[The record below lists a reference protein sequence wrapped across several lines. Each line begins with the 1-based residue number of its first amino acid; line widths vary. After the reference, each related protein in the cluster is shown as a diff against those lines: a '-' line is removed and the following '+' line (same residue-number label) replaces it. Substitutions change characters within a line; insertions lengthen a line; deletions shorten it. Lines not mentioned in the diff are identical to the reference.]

1 VFGLV
6 AAVFVFATLAAG
18 VGTVGLVWYLDRH
31 RGSAGAN
38 WFIATLTAQVLVTL
52 SYAVAMLVSQPTA
65 RAYLEALTWTGLAWM
80 GPLFMGFAL
89 EYTGRERFVHTYGF
103 GLILL
108 VPTVMTGLALTHPYH
123 GLLWQGFELLSPFGL
138 SGALYTIQPCGY
150 LAVAVTF
157 AAAAV
162 GVLLLV
168 ETTLAYG
175 ALYRREAAAIALST
189 VFPAIGIVTWVL
201 RIGPYPELNLMPA
214 LLLPHSLL
222 DTYAFVGTHMFETNP
237 TTQRAAERSA
247 LDDLEDPL
255 FAVDTEQQVVN
266 LNDRAETLFGVTDDG
281 QLPTPVETLVGT
293 PLDVMREA
301 GEITVGGTESRIF
314 AVSYTE
320 LTDTHDT
327 VVGGLV
333 VLYDVTEERQQKQQL
348 TVLNRVLRH
357 NMRNEMTVIKGH
369 ANLLRDEIDDE
380 RLELP
385 AEAIIDSSESLLSI
399 AEKAQDF
406 DRIKRR
412 DLRVVEVDAA
422 DLLADLREELF
433 DGFPEA
439 TIDLD
444 VRAGTQIRAD
454 PGLLTVALSNL
465 VENGLDHGDEPY
477 ASVSVSQTQDG
488 RAECVVTD
496 RNERINE
503 AELAPIRAGDETQLE
518 HGSSI
523 GLWIVTWSVTA
534 MGADIDFGYDDGNVV
549 TITLPDRI

>member
-1 VFGLV
+1 MFGLV

-18 VGTVGLVWYLDRH
+18 VATVGLVWYLDRH
-31 RGSAGAN
+31 RGNAGAN
-38 WFIATLTAQVLVTL
+38 WFISTLTAQVLVTL
-52 SYAVAMLVSQPTA
+52 AYALAMLTTEPTI
-65 RAYLEALTWTGLAWM
+65 RAHLEALSWTGLAWM

-108 VPTVMTGLALTHPYH
+108 VPTVTTALALTHPYH
-123 GLLWQGFELLSPFGL
+123 GLLWQGFELFSPFGL
-138 SGALYTIQPCGY
+138 SGARYIIQPWGY
-150 LAVAVTF
+150 LAMAVTF

-175 ALYRREAAAIALST
+175 RLYRREAAAIALST
-189 VFPAIGIVTWVL
+189 VFPAIGLVTWLL
-201 RIGPYPELNLMPA
+201 RLGPYPGLNFTPV

-222 DTYAFVGTHMFETNP
+222 DAYAFVGTHMFETNP

-255 FAVDTEQQVVN
+255 FAVDTEQQIVN
-266 LNDRAETLFGVTDDG
+266 LNHRAQALFGVTDDDL
-281 QLPTPVETLVGT
+281 LPVPVESLVGT
-293 PLDVMREA
+293 PLDVMREE
-301 GEITVGGTESRIF
+301 GEITVGGPDSRIF

-333 VLYDVTEERQQKQQL
+333 VLYDVTDERQQKQQL
-348 TVLNRVLRH
+348 TVLNRILRH

-369 ANLLRDEIDDE
+369 ANLIRSGVENE

-385 AEAIIDSSESLLSI
+385 AEAIVDSSERLLGI

-406 DRIKRR
+406 DSIKQR
-412 DLRVVEVDAA
+412 DPRVVEVDAA
-422 DLLADLREELF
+422 DLLAEIQNELL
-433 DGFPEA
+433 DAFPDA

-444 VRAGTQIRAD
+444 VRAGTQIHVD
-454 PGLLTVALSNL
+454 PAMLTIALSNL
-465 VENGLDHGDEPY
+465 VENALDHGTGDPY
-477 ASVSVSQTQDG
+477 ALVSITRTQDG
-488 RAECVVTD
+488 RVECVVAD
-496 RNERINE
+496 RNDRIGE
-503 AELAPIRAGDETQLE
+503 TEIAPIQAGDETQLE

-523 GLWIVTWSVTA
+523 GLWIVKWSVTA
-534 MGADIDFGYDDGNVV
+534 MNADIDFDYDDGNVI
-549 TITLPDRI
+549 TITLST